1 MTTTKPTIPPT
12 TPNWPQEAPDAI
24 HVLVLAIT
32 YFGLIAAITN
42 GRCLGSVVV
51 LVGRPHCRTRSAGGH
66 SRVDAGPIAAQDH
79 EPDRRRDLEEG
90 SLTAMSASGETAD
103 CSTRFPSARTP

>member
-32 YFGLIAAITN
+32 YFGLIAAITWGVAWRLSLSWWVALITGLVLLVVN
-42 GRCLGSVVV
+42 AGWLGDR
-51 LVGRPHCRTRSAGGH
+51 LVPRITGPIVDAIWRKAH
-66 SRVDAGPIAAQDH
+66 SR
-79 EPDRRRDLEEG
+79 R
-90 SLTAMSASGETAD
+90 
-103 CSTRFPSARTP
+103 